1 MFISV
6 GKAKLYSASFGGRD
20 SPVLL
25 AIGGWI
31 GSWELW
37 AEPFSFLSRH
47 WHVIAYDH
55 RGSGASVAPVESITH
70 DQLVDDVFAV
80 LDAYGIDNCV
90 LAAESA
96 GALTALSAALRH
108 PQRISGLVIVDGTYY
123 TPGPLE
129 NTPFVQGLR
138 NAYSATLK
146 HFVDLCVT
154 EPDSDHIK
162 QWGVHILERAT
173 QAAAIALYLLPSG
186 IDIRAGLPGVAQPT
200 LILHGENDRLVT
212 LAQSQWLA
220 DTLPNTRLA
229 ILPGA
234 GHVPTVTFPGE
245 VASQINDFFG
255 RASAKSTE
263 S

>member
-1 MFISV
+1 MFIKV
-6 GKAKLYSASFGGRD
+6 DAARLYSTSFGRPE

-55 RGSGASVAPVESITH
+55 RGSGATVAPVESITH

-108 PQRISGLVIVDGTYY
+108 PQRISGLVIVDGAYY
-123 TPGPLE
+123 TPGQLE
-129 NTPFVQGLR
+129 NMPFAHGLR
-138 NAYSATLK
+138 NAYPATLK
-146 HFVDLCVT
+146 HFVDLCIT

-162 QWGVHILERAT
+162 QWGVRILERAT
-173 QAAAIALYLLPSG
+173 QAAAIALYVLPSG
-186 IDIRAGLPGVAQPT
+186 IDIRAGLPGIAQPA

-220 DTLPNTRLA
+220 DALPNSRLA
-229 ILPGA
+229 IIAGA

-245 VASQINDFFG
+245 VAREINNFFG
-255 RASAKSTE
+255 RPSA
-263 S
+263 